1 MRLDIPIFRQSNARM
16 KRVRPTRR
24 QHRYRLTILEL
35 LNAAPGPLSSTRI
48 AESLAE
54 AGNDVSERTI
64 RAYLQQMDEDGLT
77 QCIGRSGRLIT
88 PAGKTEVG
96 AARILERVG
105 FVSARID
112 RLSFLMSFDLVRQAG
127 TVVANLAL
135 VSPGDLR
142 ECLDDICQVFAC
154 GYAMGTQVALLG
166 PGESIG
172 DTVVPPGKIGLC
184 TVCSVTLNGVLLKHS
199 VPVRSPFSGL
209 VDLHEGEAV
218 RFAELVS
225 YEGTSLDPLAMF
237 IRGGMTDYLGAI
249 RTGTGRIGA
258 GFREIPAESRD
269 KVADLANQ
277 LEAVGLGAF
286 MSIGCPGQMLLNM
299 PVREGCC
306 GMVLIGGLNPVSI
319 MVERGFRIQPTA
331 LAGLIEFNRL
341 RHYRELPKL
350 LADMKLL

>member
-1 MRLDIPIFRQSNARM
+1 M

-24 QHRYRLTILEL
+24 QHRYRLAILEL
-35 LNAAPGPLSSTRI
+35 LNAADRPVSSGRI
-48 AESLAE
+48 AESLIDS
-54 AGNDVSERTI
+54 GYDVSERTI
-64 RAYLQQMDEDGLT
+64 RAYLLQMDEDGLT
-77 QCIGRSGRLIT
+77 ECIGRSGRIIT
-88 PAGKTEVG
+88 PAGREEVG

-112 RLSFLMSFDLVRQAG
+112 RLSYLMTFDLGRQAG
-127 TVVANLAL
+127 SVVSNLAL
-135 VSPGDLR
+135 VSPADLR

-154 GYAMGTQVALLG
+154 GYAMGTQVALLS

-172 DTVVPPGKIGLC
+172 QTVVPPGKIGLC
-184 TVCSVTLNGVLLKHS
+184 TVCSVTLNGILLKQS
-199 VPVRSPFSGL
+199 VPVRSPYSGL

-218 RFAELVS
+218 RFAELIS
-225 YEGTSLDPLAMF
+225 YEGTSLDPLALF
-237 IRGGMTDYLGAI
+237 IRGGMTNYLGAI

-269 KVADLANQ
+269 KVANLAAQ
-277 LEAVGLGAF
+277 LEPVGLGAF

-319 MVERGFRIQPTA
+319 VVERGYRIEPTA
-331 LAGLIEFNRL
+331 LAGLVEFNRL
-341 RHYRELPKL
+341 HHYRDLPRR
-350 LADMKLL
+350 LADMRLF